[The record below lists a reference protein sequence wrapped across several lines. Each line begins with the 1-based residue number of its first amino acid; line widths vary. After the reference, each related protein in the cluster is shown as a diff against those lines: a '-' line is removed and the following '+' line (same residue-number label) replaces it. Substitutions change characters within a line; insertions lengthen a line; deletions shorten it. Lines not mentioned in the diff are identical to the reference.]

1 MATFRLARDT
11 RPLKVLLPCLLALYA
26 LVIVAHSR
34 PRTDVH
40 RDYLLAILWAIVGA
54 SYVLLMLLSI
64 SALKPHQQKRLNLS
78 PEGVAYLDQ
87 GEVKWQIAW
96 SDLKSVELNK
106 LIDGINGDTEE
117 MIFTTTSG
125 EVHSIPTRSS
135 NLRTMP
141 KKKELLAALESAG
154 FKAELS
160 EIDSYQV
167 RAR

>member
-1 MATFRLARDT
+1 MTIKT
-11 RPLKVLLPCLLALYA
+11 
-26 LVIVAHSR
+26 
-34 PRTDVH
+34 
-40 RDYLLAILWAIVGA
+40 
-54 SYVLLMLLSI
+54 LM
-64 SALKPHQQKRLNLS
+64 PHQQKRLTLS
-78 PEGVAYLDQ
+78 PDGITYSNHGQIE
-87 GEVKWQIAW
+87 WQIAW

-106 LIDGINGDTEE
+106 LIDGINGDTEDL
-117 MIFTTTSG
+117 IFTTTVG